1 MEGESVMN
9 RERVLMKRRGQA
21 ALFDGITFLLLASL
35 SAAMIFGFVG
45 TYGVQQDR
53 VMRSAYVLNY
63 MQSVVK
69 ASYYLDASTLTQV
82 AEDVNA
88 GNPVYGDLRSPT
100 EGCRALSEYKG
111 SFTVSDLLKRD
122 LSEKTPE
129 KLDDAFDGTPVLGVT
144 AMHCALKELMKPFAF
159 SGFAYGFDVIG
170 PNQVVVQTTERSN
183 GKNTRLVT
191 NEPRFLQVNPV
202 PPFTAGSIGICRSAQ
217 NPDISSDV
225 LAVRV
230 PFKVVYVD
238 GSVDPP
244 SRERREYELALCIWT
259 PRTSP
264 NP

>member
-1 MEGESVMN
+1 MEGEN
-9 RERVLMKRRGQA
+9 RMKKRRGQA

-45 TYGVQQDR
+45 TFGVQQDR

-69 ASYYLDASTLTQV
+69 ASYYVDASTLTRV
-82 AEDVNA
+82 AEDVNS

-100 EGCRALSEYKG
+100 EGCRALSDYKG

-129 KLDDAFDGTPVLGVT
+129 KLDDAFDGTPVMGVT

-159 SGFAYGFDVIG
+159 SGFSYGFDVLRSG
-170 PNQVVVQTTERSN
+170 LAVQTEAKPGSRPFR
-183 GKNTRLVT
+183 RLVT
-191 NEPRFLQVNPV
+191 NEPAFLNSGVGQTGV
-202 PPFTAGSIGICRSAQ
+202 CLSAQ
-217 NPDISSDV
+217 NPQISSDV

-238 GSVDPP
+238 GSQEPP
-244 SRERREYELALCIWT
+244 ARELREYELALCIWT
-259 PRTSP
+259 PQTAASP
-264 NP
+264 